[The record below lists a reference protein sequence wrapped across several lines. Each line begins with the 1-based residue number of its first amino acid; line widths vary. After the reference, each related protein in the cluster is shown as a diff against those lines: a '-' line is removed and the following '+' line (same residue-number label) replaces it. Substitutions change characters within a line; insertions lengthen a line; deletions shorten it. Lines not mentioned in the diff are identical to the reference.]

1 MTVLP
6 LVLPL
11 LKYTRRF
18 LPYLLV
24 AGLVIG
30 YFVSTTGFG
39 NDRDKEEAPEPEPAP
54 APAPLQ
60 EEAA

>member
-24 AGLVIG
+24 AGLIIG
-30 YFVSTTGFG
+30 YFISTSGSAG
-39 NDRDKEEAPEPEPAP
+39 DRDEEHVPSPLPEGTS
-54 APAPLQ
+54 
-60 EEAA
+60 